1 MLKRL
6 HFPQIQAST
15 RVYAHTFSWEAE
27 RFLCQS
33 LQILLKPGCWL
44 ADVEWSFT
52 VCIKRQ
58 VLYANG
64 ITGISGIKTITSDKG
79 VFVQKT
85 TGQPWVR
92 NWTWRLPSRTSSIV
106 NSGKNWHVSF
116 YLDLSTSHCTKPWVK
131 NSRGTG
137 GTGVSEG
144 RLRETTRSNS
154 ARSNLRCFSQ
164 ASVFL
169 NIFAHPWR
177 DIVRNLENQS
187 HSEGFSET
195 RMTCIFK
202 IL

>member
-15 RVYAHTFSWEAE
+15 RVYAHTFSWEVSLSMSSNTLKA
-27 RFLCQS
+27 RMLTGWCGVKFHCVYQVSGFVCQWDHWNKWNKDDNQWQRS
-33 LQILLKPGCWL
+33 FFFKRLL
-44 ADVEWSFT
+44 D
-52 VCIKRQ
+52 
-58 VLYANG
+58 
-64 ITGISGIKTITSDKG
+64 
-79 VFVQKT
+79 
-85 TGQPWVR
+85 WVR

-144 RLRETTRSNS
+144 RLRESTCSNS

-195 RMTCIFK
+195 RMTCIYK